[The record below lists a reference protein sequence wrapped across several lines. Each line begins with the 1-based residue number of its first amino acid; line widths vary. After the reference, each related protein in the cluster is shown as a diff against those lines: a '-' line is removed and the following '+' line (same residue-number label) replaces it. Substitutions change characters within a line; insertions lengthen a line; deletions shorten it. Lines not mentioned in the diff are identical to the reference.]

1 MIKLTP
7 DQESDLRELAAVCK
21 SMQADLVIIGAT
33 AYRLLAND
41 PYCATQDVDLAVAL
55 DLDAFPNL
63 IHTLNS
69 RGWHQSE
76 KQEQRWR
83 GASGAIIDLVLAGP
97 RLRLQKQL
105 VWPGSGMTM
114 KLIGF
119 DHVFT
124 ASVAH
129 ELAPGLVLKVIP
141 LHVFALMKI
150 AAFLEGRDQREKD
163 IRDIGVLLEKYELD
177 GERRYGDEVYG
188 SGLGLHYHEAGSFLL
203 GLDLGRICTRDEA
216 DLVQAFLSLL
226 ADSES
231 TAFTSL
237 SRSRRRFGEHDAE
250 DRELEQ
256 QVRAFIEGF
265 HRTRRAP

>member
-1 MIKLTP
+1 L
-7 DQESDLRELAAVCK
+7 
-21 SMQADLVIIGAT
+21 LV
-33 AYRLLAND
+33 ND
-41 PYCATQDVDLAVAL
+41 PYRATQDVDLAIAL

-63 IHTLNS
+63 IHRLNS
-69 RGWHQSE
+69 RGWRQSE

-83 GASGAIIDLVLAGP
+83 GASGSIIDLVLAGP

-105 VWPGSGMTM
+105 VWPRSGMTM
-114 KLIGF
+114 SLTGF

-141 LHVFALMKI
+141 LHVFALTKI

-163 IRDIGVLLEKYELD
+163 IRDVGVLLEKYELD
-177 GERRYGDEVYG
+177 SERRYGEEVYR
-188 SGLGLHYHEAGSFLL
+188 SGLGLHYDEAGSFLL
-203 GLDLGRICTRDEA
+203 GLDLGRICTKDEA

-237 SRSRRRFGEHDAE
+237 SRSRRPFGEHHAE
-250 DRELEQ
+250 DRELER

-265 HRTRRAP
+265 HRRHRPA